1 MVSIVASHQQQNC
14 QGVIRPRREVN
25 LRSGVGGFD
34 IVTGDD
40 DARVAGDVE
49 RRVDVDVV
57 VTERLGS
64 FCREL
69 EVVVLTMGL
78 KDPILKTIMSA

>member
-49 RRVDVDVV
+49 RRVDVV

-78 KDPILKTIMSA
+78 KDPILKTSMNA